1 MKILN
6 NVVYYNAGQVATIV
20 LNVLDD
26 NDNNQSLIEPQITT
40 IYDPNLKKLSSYS
53 FPLPMVELEESIY
66 IAKIQ
71 IPKSIKASGTYLCV
85 VEWFKS
91 PDKNQKCKAV
101 YSIIVGIP
109 IGNPSAAGA

>member
-6 NVVYYNAGQVATIV
+6 NILYYNAGQIATIV
-20 LNVLDD
+20 LNAVDD
-26 NDNNQSLIEPQITT
+26 NDKNINLIEPAITT
-40 IYDPNLKKLSSYS
+40 IYDPNLKRLSGYS
-53 FPLPMVELEESIY
+53 FPLPLIKLEEYVY

-85 VEWFKS
+85 VEAFTSEEKT
-91 PDKNQKCKAV
+91 NKCKIV

-109 IGNPSAAGA
+109 IGNPSASGA